1 MGSVATQHVASTAS
15 SSQPRRLLFPK
26 LPAPRALPASLIRG
40 RIFKHAPWAKKDAI
54 NHDLEICVP
63 RGQACH
69 GSKRSRTDGRRADAA
84 GAGEASGQRRI
95 QAGRL
100 CRGASGDSF
109 KEPPCTLSGHSLA
122 PLVNVAAQRGEACFL
137 ALWVAMTLRDSVG
150 ARALARVLDCACSI
164 TRARYKSAETTT
176 SCAQIAQVLR
186 IRKWP
191 PCTI

>member
-1 MGSVATQHVASTAS
+1 ML
-15 SSQPRRLLFPK
+15 R
-26 LPAPRALPASLIRG
+26 APRAAASRVGCYSRSSPRPAPSPPVSSAAEPSSTPLRQKRTRSIR
-40 RIFKHAPWAKKDAI
+40 IWKF
-54 NHDLEICVP
+54 VF
-63 RGQACH
+63 RGARACH